1 MVRFYSAVIITSERA
16 LSYENSCPGLY
27 SAIFFIYIQHQASKE
42 LGIDKR
48 NVLLYAL
55 CILYI
60 LSVVTVALDATR
72 VMLGAVSKS
81 CIRVDHSN
89 NFPIDASIFRSS
101 IRVSAAQDYSFHS
114 TLT

>member
-16 LSYENSCPGLY
+16 LSYDHSCPGLY
-27 SAIFFIYIQHQASKE
+27 SAIFFMYLQFQASKE
-42 LGIDKR
+42 LGFGKR

-72 VMLGAVSKS
+72 VTLKAVSKI
-81 CIRVDHSN
+81 CIDHYN
-89 NFPIDASIFRSS
+89 NFSIDSS
-101 IRVSAAQDYSFHS
+101 IIRS
-114 TLT
+114 LI